1 MLKFKNPLKFF
12 KINNILSFYKKNYLI
27 DLPSLKENTKDGEP
41 KQQISWFYSFYS
53 GTYTPINVLRTNRC

>member
-12 KINNILSFYKKNYLI
+12 KIDNILIFYKKNYLI
-27 DLPSLKENTKDGEP
+27 DLSSLKENTKDGEP

-53 GTYTPINVLRTNRC
+53 GKYTPINILRTNRC